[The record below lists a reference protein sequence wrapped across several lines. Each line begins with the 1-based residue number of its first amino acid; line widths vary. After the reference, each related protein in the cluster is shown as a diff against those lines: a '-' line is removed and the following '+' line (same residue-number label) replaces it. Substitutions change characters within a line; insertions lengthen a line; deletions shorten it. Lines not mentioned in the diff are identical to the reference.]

1 MTVDDSTQRRS
12 AMVSTMLAGELNRAR
27 VLKTLYAVGP
37 LSRSELARLTGST
50 RATIGQIVQPL
61 LDQGLLEEHEA
72 VASGVHGGK
81 PPRPIWFSH
90 GGWTVGAILLLPEGA
105 QVALVTAGGQIQAS
119 TTLSYDLADQ
129 DQTVIAGK
137 LAEAITE
144 LTSQAKTPVRGIGI
158 AVGGMVDTD
167 TGTIVRVDLAPW
179 QNGLAIGPLIAERTG
194 IPAYVDLQ
202 PRAQALGDLLFGQG
216 RGETSFCS
224 LYVGEGIGAGFII
237 DGDLYRGARG
247 AGGEVGH
254 TVVDAHGERCFCGLD
269 GCWETVA
276 SLRWLR
282 DAARGRGLNDH
293 ESVTAS
299 SLSEQAAT
307 DPVAATLLEDYA
319 RNISYGIANLQ
330 QTLGIGLFI
339 VHGDPAGG
347 DARFR
352 TLIEDQ
358 VRQRSFSHPGG
369 DPVVLLAE
377 TDDYATLRGA
387 GSIVLAR
394 SLHIEF

>member
-1 MTVDDSTQRRS
+1 MTVEETSQRRS

-61 LDQGLLEEHEA
+61 LDQGLLVEHDP
-72 VASGVHGGK
+72 VASGAQGGK

-90 GGWTVGAILLLPEGA
+90 GGWTVGAMLLLPEGA
-105 QVALVTAGGQIQAS
+105 QVAIVTAGGQITAS
-119 TTLSYDLADQ
+119 ASLSFDLADQ
-129 DQTVIAGK
+129 DQAAIAEK
-137 LAEAITE
+137 LADAIAE
-144 LTSQAKTPVRGIGI
+144 LTSASKTPVRGIGI

-216 RGETSFCS
+216 RSEKSFCS
-224 LYVGEGIGAGFII
+224 LYIGEGIGAGFII

-254 TVVDAHGERCFCGLD
+254 AVVDIHGERCFCGLD

-282 DAARGRGLNDH
+282 EAARNRGIDDP
-293 ESVTAS
+293 EAATSA
-299 SLSEQAAT
+299 SLSALAAS

-330 QTLGIGLFI
+330 QTLGTGLFI

-347 DARFR
+347 DERFR
-352 TLIEDQ
+352 KLIEDQ

-369 DPVVLLAE
+369 DPVVVLAD
-377 TDDYATLRGA
+377 TDDFATLRGA